1 MDKDIYDAFVGQ
13 ILLPSPKF
21 HHRQQTE
28 MKKAMSTSNTDLSDR
43 LLTERHAVEIFYR
56 AFTDKNADLVD
67 GVLAPNWDD
76 IPLAPGQSPG
86 PEGIKPIIRSVQ
98 QAFPDVRITIHDM
111 VQEPGRIGVRAEI
124 SGTHQGELFGIAPT
138 GKKVSFRLHEFHT
151 FAGDRIASTW
161 HMEDWFG
168 LFLQLGQ
175 FPPQA

>member
-1 MDKDIYDAFVGQ
+1 MSS
-13 ILLPSPKF
+13 SPIALSERLSAE
-21 HHRQQTE
+21 RQ
-28 MKKAMSTSNTDLSDR
+28 
-43 LLTERHAVEIFYR
+43 AVKTFYR
-56 AFTDKNADLVD
+56 AFTEQNPDLVD
-67 GVLAPNWDD
+67 EVLSPTWDD
-76 IPLAPGQSPG
+76 IPLAPGQGPG
-86 PEGIKPIIRSVQ
+86 PEGIKPIIRSVM

-111 VQEPGRIGVRAEI
+111 IQEPGKIGVRAEI

-151 FAGDRIASTW
+151 LDSGRVTTTW